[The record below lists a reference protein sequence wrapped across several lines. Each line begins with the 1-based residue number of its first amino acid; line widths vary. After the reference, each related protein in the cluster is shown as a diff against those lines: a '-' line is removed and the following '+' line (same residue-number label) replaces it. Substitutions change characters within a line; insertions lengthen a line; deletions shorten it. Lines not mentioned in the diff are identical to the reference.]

1 MASEQSSTRTPRI
14 DTDAIRAVVGAT
26 FASRGFQY
34 ASTSRVGRVG
44 FDPETGLLTAQVAG
58 SVPRPYRVRVR
69 LQPTVAA
76 DLQPEGTDPLDMEW
90 EPVHGEC
97 TCPVGTDCK
106 HVAAVCYRAVRLR
119 SDEAL
124 GRAKEDLAALITT
137 ADELAS
143 GPGGAG
149 APGGRGTGI
158 PDDGPAGSDARR
170 ASASDWRRIMEPLA
184 GLQTSSARTP
194 QAPLAIGVELVAEA
208 SRSMYQQWGPAGA
221 GEDRLRAGRGLF
233 VLLRPLKKG
242 AKGTWIKGG
251 LTWKQ
256 FQYPRA
262 EFDPAHERALRLVY
276 RQLMA
281 EDTYPTD
288 AWIMLNSFDSTR
300 IWQLL
305 EGAEKAGV
313 ELVAQGALTD
323 VVLQEPVHVGLDV
336 REAGGGELAVS
347 PRLLTASGEEADAS
361 DAHPV
366 GGIGFYRV
374 REAEEGFVVHL
385 VPAAQSLAEPVQH
398 LLESETALTVP
409 QSDRADFLERVYP
422 RLKSQ
427 LEVASTDGSVD
438 LPEFEPPTLRLQA
451 DFQADHRL
459 DLYWSWLYFDPPR
472 QVEVD
477 ARDALRDTAHE
488 QRVAARAA
496 EVWPR
501 AGRTGRQEL
510 EGVAAARFSETILP
524 QLAALENVRVD
535 VTGER
540 PDYRELKAAPRI
552 EVGTRATKNDWFD
565 LGVQVSVDGHVL
577 PFAELFTALVHGKT
591 TLILMDGS
599 YLSLD
604 HPAFERLRALL
615 SEAATLQEWTPEN
628 QQVSK
633 HQVAFWEDIKDLADE
648 VHEDPA
654 WTAAMGRLA
663 AIDRLPDP
671 EVPAGLQAELR
682 PYQREGFRWL
692 AFLHE
697 LGLGGILA
705 DDMGLGK
712 TVQTLA
718 LLCHAKERR
727 IVAGET
733 APEAPAA
740 AEAASVAEAA
750 DAAADPARAAGE
762 EPFLVV
768 APSSVVSVWA
778 AEAAKFAPG
787 LDVRV
792 VDQTTRKRRTPLAD
806 EVAGADV
813 VVTSYTLLR
822 IDAKEYH
829 ARQWAGL
836 VLDEAQFIKNRTAKV
851 HQVARDVQAP
861 FRLAITGTPMENS
874 LADLWALL
882 DVAVPGLFP
891 SHRLFREEYINPI
904 ETGENPE
911 RIERLRRR
919 LRPFM
924 LRRAKE
930 LVAKDLPPKQEQ
942 VLSVEL
948 EAAHRKLYDRVLQ
961 RERRKV
967 LGLLDDVDG
976 NRFTIFK
983 SLTLLRMLALAPS
996 IVDDQYASVPSSK
1009 MERFLD
1015 DLTEV
1020 LGEGHRVI
1028 VFSQFT
1034 SFLKTVG
1041 EELGHLGVDYA
1052 YLDGSTR
1059 RRAEVI
1065 QGFREGDAP
1074 VFLISLKAGG
1084 FGLTLTEA
1092 DYVFLMDPWWNPA
1105 AEAQAVDRA
1114 HRIGQDRTV
1123 MVYRMVSEGTIEE
1136 KVLEMQRRK
1145 AELFGALMDEADDS
1159 GAGAFTDSLTADD
1172 IRELLGAEE

>member
-1 MASEQSSTRTPRI
+1 MASEQSGTSVPRI
-14 DTDAIRAVVGAT
+14 DTDAVRAVVGAT
-26 FASRGFQY
+26 SAARGLEY
-34 ASTSRVGRVG
+34 AQTSRVGRIG
-44 FDPETGLLTAQVAG
+44 FDAEAGLLTAQVAG
-58 SVPRPYRVRVR
+58 SVARPYRVRVR
-69 LQPTVAA
+69 VQPSVAR
-76 DLQPEGTDPLDMEW
+76 DLQPEGTDPLQMEW
-90 EPVHGEC
+90 EPVSGEC

-106 HVAAVCYRAVRLR
+106 HVAAVCFRTARLR

-124 GRAKEDLAALITT
+124 GRAKAELASLITT
-137 ADELAS
+137 ADRLPAR
-143 GPGGAG
+143 
-149 APGGRGTGI
+149 GRTA
-158 PDDGPAGSDARR
+158 PDDGPSGSVPPLAGTR
-170 ASASDWRRIMEPLA
+170 DWRRVMEPLA
-184 GLQTSSARTP
+184 GLQGASGPTP
-194 QAPLAIGVELVAEA
+194 QGRLAIGVELVAES
-208 SRSMYQQWGPAGA
+208 SRSHYQQFGPASA

-233 VLLRPLKKG
+233 VLLRPLKRG

-262 EFDPAHERALRLVY
+262 EYDPAHERALRLVY

-288 AWIMLNSFDSTR
+288 AWIMLDAFDSPR

-305 EGAEKAGV
+305 AEAQDAGV
-313 ELVAQGALTD
+313 ELVAQGLLSQA
-323 VVLQEPVHVGLDV
+323 VLEPPVQVGLDV
-336 REAGGGELAVS
+336 REAGDGRLALAA
-347 PRLLTASGEEADAS
+347 RLHRGDDAVPTRDTAVTEEASETAGAGDAQEPEAQQ
-361 DAHPV
+361 DEAQAGQDGGLHPV

-374 REAEEGFVVHL
+374 REAEDGFVLHL
-385 VPAAQSLAEPVQH
+385 VPAVQALPAPVRE
-398 LLESETALTVP
+398 LLEDEAPLTVP
-409 QSDRADFLERVYP
+409 AEDRADFLERVYP
-422 RLKSQ
+422 RLKNR
-427 LEVASTDGSVD
+427 LDVASTDASVD

-451 DFQADHRL
+451 GFQPDHRL
-459 DLYWSWLYFDPPR
+459 DLSWSWLYFDPPR

-477 ARDALRDTAHE
+477 ASDALRDTAHE
-488 QRVAARAA
+488 QRVLQAAA

-501 AGRTGRQEL
+501 AGEAGRQGL
-510 EGVAAARFSETILP
+510 EGVEAARFSETVLP
-524 QLAALENVRVD
+524 RLAALDHVRVD
-535 VTGER
+535 VTGDR
-540 PDYRELKAAPRI
+540 PDYRELRAVPRI
-552 EVGTRATKNDWFD
+552 EVGTKAAQNDWFD
-565 LGVQVSVDGHVL
+565 LSVQVSVDGHVL

-591 TLILMDGS
+591 SLILMDGS

-604 HPAFERLRALL
+604 HPAFERLKELL
-615 SEAATLQEWTPEN
+615 SEAAALQEWTPEH
-628 QQVSK
+628 QQVSR
-633 HQVAFWEDIKDLADE
+633 HQVGFWEDLKDLADE
-648 VHEDPA
+648 AEEDPA
-654 WTAAMGRLA
+654 WTAAVGRLA
-663 AIDRLPDP
+663 ALEDLPDP
-671 EVPAGLQAELR
+671 QSPAGLKATLR
-682 PYQREGFRWL
+682 PYQRDGFRWL
-692 AFLHE
+692 AFLHG

-718 LLCHAKERR
+718 LLCHARQQEPG
-727 IVAGET
+727 A
-733 APEAPAA
+733 
-740 AEAASVAEAA
+740 
-750 DAAADPARAAGE
+750 

-778 AEAAKFAPG
+778 QEAATFAPG

-792 VDQTTRKRRTPLAD
+792 VDQTARKRGTALED

-822 IDAKEYH
+822 IDAAEY
-829 ARQWAGL
+829 RGRTWSGL

-851 HQVARDVQAP
+851 HQVARDVPAR

-874 LADLWALL
+874 LSDLWALL
-882 DVAVPGLFP
+882 NVAVPGLFP
-891 SHRLFREEYINPI
+891 SHRLFREEYVTPI
-904 ETGENPE
+904 ETGDHPD
-911 RIERLRRR
+911 RMERLRRR

-924 LRRAKE
+924 LRRSKE

-983 SLTLLRMLALAPS
+983 SLTLLRMLALAPQ
-996 IVDDQYASVPSSK
+996 IVEPQYASVPSSK
-1009 MERFLD
+1009 LERFLD

-1020 LGEGHRVI
+1020 LGDGHRVI

-1034 SFLKTVG
+1034 SFLQAVG
-1041 EELGHLGVDYA
+1041 EELEAMGVEYA

-1065 QGFREGDAP
+1065 QGFRDGDAP

-1114 HRIGQDRTV
+1114 HRIGQQRTV
-1123 MVYRMVSEGTIEE
+1123 MVYRMVSAGTIEE

-1145 AELFGALMDEADDS
+1145 AELFAALMDEADDS

-1172 IRELLGAEE
+1172 IRELLGADD